1 MATDLEIQARF
12 LADSAEL
19 KKLNQEIRTSGG
31 LIAGMQK
38 HLALLQA
45 QKRATFDTK
54 EISRLNQ
61 EIAKTKTELQALSG
75 VAKNTSNSFNDLTT
89 KMFQA
94 GLGVASVYQAFTMLK
109 QELIDSIKM
118 SITYQNAFIG
128 ATTVGKKFGVGAQ
141 DMNKALMDLTA
152 DGLMPMADAAV
163 GLKNLLASGFNLEE
177 SIQLMNGFKDSA
189 AFNRQAALSFG
200 EAIRSATEGI
210 KNGNSILVDNAGI
223 TKNLSII
230 LKEMGYSERDLMKV
244 TSDANVRQALFN
256 GLLREMKVFGG
267 DAQILAGTFA
277 GQMARLSKAT
287 WDAEAAVGS
296 FLQTIIKNSGVLE
309 TLIVN
314 LKLINNL
321 LGLDMGTDKARKS
334 GLSIAFDAFVF
345 AATEHLPSLR
355 NTNLVLNKI
364 NNEIERRSKLGGGT
378 FAVGKKSLINP
389 PEIKTGKY
397 KPLGDFKDTES
408 AWELLINQAKEY
420 GDYLDEV
427 LKKEAILR
435 EIEKQRIS
443 DAVKINIA
451 RTGIGRQNDA
461 VWNLDPE
468 TARDMNMEL
477 SDREETLK
485 ALDELSMDYMLDF
498 HKAEIEADKKKREEI
513 KDNNEKMQREI
524 QQANIQFAQN
534 FTDVIGMGAARGF
547 KGIEQMWK
555 QMLQRMLAEAI
566 SMGLLSFLFP
576 AQAAKGA
583 FGFFGNLF
591 SGFDEGGY
599 TGSGGKY
606 EPAGVVHKGEVVWSQ
621 ADVQKF
627 GGLHAVESI
636 RPTAGTVKSYKGQYF
651 GGGEVV
657 SGGMGSQ
664 QASFNITV
672 ISQLDGV
679 EVGKRWYQKN
689 GVLDQVNRLR
699 GNPVNV

>member
-128 ATTVGKKFGVGAQ
+128 ATAVGKKFGVGAQ

-296 FLQTIIKNSGVLE
+296 LFQTIIKNSGKLE
-309 TLIVN
+309 TAIEA
-314 LKLINNL
+314 LKLIDNL
-321 LGLDMGTDKARKS
+321 LAPDSYSGGQDRKS
-334 GLSIAFDAFVF
+334 GLEVAFNSFMNTV
-345 AATEHLPSLR
+345 TNHLPSL
-355 NTNLVLNKI
+355 NLATQELKI
-364 NNEIERRSKLGGGT
+364 INAILDEQSKKGGGT
-378 FAVGKKSLINP
+378 FTVGKKSLINP
-389 PEIKTGKY
+389 PEIKTGEY

-408 AWELLINQAKEY
+408 AWELLIEQAKEY
-420 GDYLDEV
+420 GRYLDEV
-427 LKKEAILR
+427 LRREAILR

-443 DAVKINIA
+443 DTVKINIA

-513 KDNNEKMQREI
+513 KDNNEKMQRDI
-524 QQANIQFAQN
+524 QNANIQFAQN

-664 QASFNITV
+664 KINVNNVLKIK
-672 ISQLDGV
+672 LDGFDV
-679 EVGKRWYQKN
+679 AYSLEAPN
-689 GVLDQVNRLR
+689 GGYEKLNRAR
-699 GNPVNV
+699 GN